1 MRMTI
6 WLLLLSC
13 SCLAGPIIAAD
24 QPLVVELWP
33 GKAPD
38 ETGNIGAEK
47 TILSPRLDRKQVE
60 VTEPTRLVTNVSKPT
75 ITIYRPESSKATGTA
90 VLICPGG
97 GYWNLYW
104 QLEGEEVATWL
115 NSLGVTGIILKYR
128 VPRRPD
134 DTKGEPARR
143 PLQDAQ
149 RAVSLV
155 RSKAGQW
162 DIDPQRIGIIG
173 FSAGG
178 HLALATATSF
188 EKRTYP
194 SSDDLDKTSC
204 RPDFAVLCYSG
215 YLKAKDKDELS
226 PALHIPAGTPPV
238 FLAHGGDDLISSP
251 VHSVVTYL
259 ALKRAG
265 IPAELHVYATAAHD
279 FGVRKSDHP
288 CSSWTESCAQWMGH
302 QGLLKP
308 GLPAKSSK

>member
-1 MRMTI
+1 MRCVSGFSLVT
-6 WLLLLSC
+6 WLC
-13 SCLAGPIIAAD
+13 VAWPAIAED
-24 QPLVVELWP
+24 NPLVVEVWP
-33 GKAPD
+33 GNVPE

-47 TILSPRLDRKQVE
+47 LRMSPKLDRKQVE

-75 ITIYRPESSKATGTA
+75 ITIHRPAKDKDAGTA

-97 GYWNLYW
+97 GYWDLYW
-104 QLEGEEVATWL
+104 QLEGEEVAAWL

-134 DTKGEPARR
+134 EPKGEPARR

-162 DIDPQRIGIIG
+162 GIGPQRIGIIG

-188 EKRTYP
+188 EKRTYEAV
-194 SSDDLDKTSC
+194 DAVDKVSC
-204 RPDFAVLCYSG
+204 RPDFAVLCYAG
-215 YLKAKDKDELS
+215 YLKAKEKDELA
-226 PALHIPAGTPPV
+226 PGLRIPPGTPPI
-238 FLAHGGDDLISSP
+238 FLAHGGDDIISEP
-251 VHSVVTYL
+251 AHSVVTYL

-265 IPAELHVYATAAHD
+265 VPAELHVYATAAHD
-279 FGVRKSDHP
+279 FGVRSSDHP
-288 CSSWTESCAQWMGH
+288 CSTWTQSCAAWLRH
-302 QGLLKP
+302 QGFLKP
-308 GLPAKSSK
+308 